1 MLGWQKSAFLC
12 AFVVHKVGRIGP
24 GPNGNWLV
32 LNLRDYIFGPLL
44 SVMAVALTNA
54 ADAQSGPDRTVS
66 TPIGASV
73 QFGNVEQNVA
83 RLDAT
88 REGGFR
94 TRFGIGQ
101 IQKLL
106 RPLNTTRAQ
115 WEDQHGLSFGL
126 QYSPILHQSSRG
138 GANGRT
144 LNDAIDIFLRW
155 DGAVDTGVYKG
166 SLDVFAYRRRDDFLS
181 TNTTQFN
188 TARGTLLGPSDANV
202 EGSFTSVSQLS
213 WESRFFDGVLDIT
226 VGQLFLPAL
235 VDENDTLGNDRLSFM
250 AEPLS
255 NNPAHV
261 LPEGDA
267 GLGVG
272 IWVTPSDQFYIGA
285 VVSQANANGEYPDFG
300 AFDGDWLTVAEL
312 GWTPDFPAFGRGHY
326 RLTYTHIDLP
336 GPGPSSSE
344 SWSFS
349 AEQAMGD
356 GKTLA
361 LRASTNDGNRND
373 IRRLVSGGLVFDDVF
388 GYETDAIGI
397 GAFWAEPDSS
407 NRRDEYGAE
416 LFWRIQLTNSM
427 QFTPDIQLWRPSD
440 HSNDGIEAIVS
451 FRLTISI

>member
-1 MLGWQKSAFLC
+1 M
-12 AFVVHKVGRIGP
+12 
-24 GPNGNWLV
+24 
-32 LNLRDYIFGPLL
+32 RDYILGPLL
-44 SVMAVALTNA
+44 SVAALAMTDGA
-54 ADAQSGPDRTVS
+54 AAQNSSDRTVS
-66 TPIGASV
+66 TAVGASV

-83 RLDAT
+83 LLDAT

-94 TRFGIGQ
+94 TRFGIGP

-106 RPLNTTRAQ
+106 QPVNDTRSR
-115 WEDQHGLSFGL
+115 WKNQHGLSFGL
-126 QYSPILHQSSRG
+126 QYSPILHQNSRG

-144 LNDAIDIFLRW
+144 LNDAVDIFLRW
-155 DGAVDTGVYKG
+155 DGAVDTGTYKG
-166 SLDVFAYRRRDDFLS
+166 SLDFFAYRRRDDFLS
-181 TNTTQFN
+181 TNSAQFN

-213 WESRFFDGVLDIT
+213 WESLFFDGALDVT

-261 LPEGDA
+261 LPEADA

-272 IWVTPSDQFYIGA
+272 IWVTPTDQFYIGG

-312 GWTPDFPAFGRGHY
+312 GWTPDFPALGRGHY

-336 GPGPSSSE
+336 GTGPSSSD

-373 IRRLVSGGLVFDDVF
+373 IRRLVSGGLVLDDVF
-388 GYETDAIGI
+388 GYEADAIGI
-397 GAFWAEPDSS
+397 GAFWAKPNDR
-407 NRRDEYGAE
+407 NRREEYGAE
-416 LFWRIQLTNSM
+416 LFWRLQLTNSV

-440 HSNDGIEAIVS
+440 RNKDGIEAVFS
-451 FRLTISI
+451 FRVTISI

>member
-1 MLGWQKSAFLC
+1 M
-12 AFVVHKVGRIGP
+12 R
-24 GPNGNWLV
+24 N
-32 LNLRDYIFGPLL
+32 YILGPLL
-44 SVMAVALTNA
+44 SVAALGMTNGA
-54 ADAQSGPDRTVS
+54 AAQNSPDRTTS
-66 TPIGASV
+66 TAIGASV

-83 RLDAT
+83 LLDAT

-94 TRFGIGQ
+94 TRFGVGP

-106 RPLNTTRAQ
+106 QPFNDTRAR
-115 WEDQHGLSFGL
+115 WADQYGLSFGL

-138 GANGRT
+138 GTNGRT
-144 LNDAIDIFLRW
+144 LNDAVDIFLRW
-155 DGAVDTGVYKG
+155 DGAVDNGSYKG
-166 SLDVFAYRRRDDFLS
+166 SLDFFAYRRRDDFLS
-181 TNTTQFN
+181 TNTAQFN
-188 TARGTLLGPSDANV
+188 TSRGTLLGPSDANV

-213 WESRFFDGVLDIT
+213 WESLFFDGALDIT

-255 NNPAHV
+255 NNPARV

-267 GLGVG
+267 GIGVG
-272 IWVTPSDQFYIGA
+272 IWVTPTDQFYLGG
-285 VVSQANANGEYPDFG
+285 VVTQANAKGEYPEFG

-312 GWTPDFPAFGRGHY
+312 GWTPDIPKMGRGHY

-336 GPGPSSSE
+336 GTGPSSSE

-349 AEQAMGD
+349 AEQAWGE

-361 LRASTNDGNRND
+361 LRAGTNDGNRND

-388 GYETDAIGI
+388 GYEMDAVGI
-397 GAFWAEPDSS
+397 GGFWAKPNDS

-416 LFWRIQLTNSM
+416 LFWRLQLTNSVH
-427 QFTPDIQLWRPSD
+427 FTPDIQLWRPSD
-440 HSNDGIEAIVS
+440 RSEDGLEAVLS

>member
-1 MLGWQKSAFLC
+1 M
-12 AFVVHKVGRIGP
+12 
-24 GPNGNWLV
+24 
-32 LNLRDYIFGPLL
+32 RDCILGPLL
-44 SVMAVALTNA
+44 SVTALILTNE
-54 ADAQSGPDRTVS
+54 ADAQNGPDRLASTV
-66 TPIGASV
+66 IGASV

-83 RLDAT
+83 LIDAT
-88 REGGFR
+88 RKGDFR
-94 TRFGIGQ
+94 TRFGIGP

-106 RPLNTTRAQ
+106 QPFNDTRAR

-138 GANGRT
+138 DTNGRT
-144 LNDAIDIFLRW
+144 LNDAVDVFLRW
-155 DGAVDTGVYKG
+155 DGVVDTGAYRG
-166 SLDVFAYRRRDDFLS
+166 SLDVFAYRRRDDILS

-202 EGSFTSVSQLS
+202 EGTFTSVSQLS
-213 WESRFFDGVLDIT
+213 WESLFFDGALDIT
-226 VGQLFLPAL
+226 IGQLFLPAL

-255 NNPAHV
+255 NNPAHI

-267 GLGVG
+267 GLGIGV
-272 IWVTPSDQFYIGA
+272 WVTPSDRFHFGG

-312 GWTPDFPAFGRGHY
+312 GWTPDIPAMGRGHY

-336 GPGPSSSE
+336 GTGPSSSE

-349 AEQAMGD
+349 AEQAIGE

-361 LRASTNDGNRND
+361 LRAGTNDGNRND

-397 GAFWAEPDSS
+397 GAFWVEPDDN
-407 NRRDEYGAE
+407 NRRNEYGAE
-416 LFWRIQLTNSM
+416 LFWRLQLTNSM
-427 QFTPDIQLWRPSD
+427 QFTPDIQFWRPSD
-440 HSNDGIEAIVS
+440 RNEVGIEAIVS
-451 FRLTISI
+451 FRLTVSI